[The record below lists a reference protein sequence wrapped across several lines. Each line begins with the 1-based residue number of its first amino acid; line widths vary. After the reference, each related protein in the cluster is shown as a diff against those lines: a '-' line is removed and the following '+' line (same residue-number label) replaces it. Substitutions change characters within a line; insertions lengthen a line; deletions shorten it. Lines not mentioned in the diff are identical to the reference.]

1 MEANEE
7 RINKRKKAYELIKR
21 TIGVKADSP
30 EDEVTRL
37 ADRISGEFGIKDDL
51 KQLREGISD
60 PSERL
65 IKAFKCK
72 SFIGKWLP
80 ESEIDALLTL
90 LLENLKR

>member
-1 MEANEE
+1 MEANEG
-7 RINKRKKAYELIKR
+7 RINKRKKAYGLIKR

-37 ADRISGEFGIKDDL
+37 ADRISGELGIKNDL

-65 IKAFKCK
+65 IKAFRFK
-72 SFIGKWLP
+72 SFAGGLLP
-80 ESEIDALLTL
+80 ESEIDAYLVDPFAG
-90 LLENLKR
+90 K